1 MRKLWYMGVVL
12 EVMSGMCGS
21 VGKLLVSFSART
33 PHERLAGYCYWCG
46 LSITTF
52 VGPAL
57 DVSAFSFASQ
67 SIVAPLNGLGVCWTA
82 ILAPITLGD
91 SLASAHLV
99 GAILVSSG
107 GGLTAV
113 FGPHGSTVQTI
124 EDARERLFDWPSVAY
139 VFGFVAYFVL
149 GCMLLR
155 RRPKGVGDKARGVL
169 LGALA
174 GGLAGNMYFCSCTT
188 GILRHSIESGNWEA
202 WTHWLPYALAT
213 ATGAVAIGNIPFMAR
228 GLQEYEAL
236 FMVTLFEG
244 CHILFACISAT
255 FVLREMDEISRT
267 WWIAFW
273 LAVLQ
278 ICVGLYILQTAPLKV
293 VRCEE
298 LPNQQPLLKDSTP
311 TKHLHAFTLRD
322 LSLDG
327 GADGTVVWAS
337 TFSGVALTPKSARSN
352 AQSEEGSSA

>member
-12 EVMSGMCGS
+12 EVVAGMCGA

-33 PHERLAGYCYWCG
+33 PHKRLAGYCYWCG

-57 DVSAFSFASQ
+57 DASAFSFASQ

-82 ILAPITLGD
+82 LLAPITLGD
-91 SLASAHLV
+91 SLASAHLI

-113 FGPHGSTVQTI
+113 FGPHGSTVQTL
-124 EDARERLFDWPSVAY
+124 EDARVRLYDWPSIAY
-139 VFGFVAYFVL
+139 VFAFAAYFVL
-149 GCMLLR
+149 GCVLLQ
-155 RRPKGVGDKARGVL
+155 RRPVGVGDKVRGVL

-188 GILRHSIESGNWEA
+188 GILRHSIETGDWQA

-213 ATGAVAIGNIPFMAR
+213 ATLSVALGNIPFMAR

-244 CHILFACISAT
+244 CHILFACISAA
-255 FVLREMDEISRT
+255 FVLKEMDEIRGAG
-267 WWIAFW
+267 WFAFW
-273 LAVLQ
+273 MAVVQ

-298 LPNQQPLLKDSTP
+298 PPKQQSLLKESTP

-322 LSLDG
+322 LSLEG
-327 GADGTVVWAS
+327 GADGAVVWAS
-337 TFSGVALTPKSARSN
+337 TFSGVALTPRSATRHTR
-352 AQSEEGSSA
+352 